1 MEAHVQKLMQN
12 SYAQTPN
19 QQQCQ
24 KGGMND
30 CRGLLVDLVSRS
42 IILGHRLGE
51 AVILGTELD

>member
-1 MEAHVQKLMQN
+1 MLKHRTNM
-12 SYAQTPN
+12 
-19 QQQCQ
+19 QQCQ